1 MEKIEEMILHA
12 RLKLGW
18 IAEVDEVDLNNDDTT
33 INEIEDNKIELAE
46 KLANARILK

>member
-1 MEKIEEMILHA
+1 MILHA

-18 IAEVDEVDLNNDDTT
+18 IVEADEVDLDNNDTT
-33 INEIEDNKIELAE
+33 LNEVEDNKIELAE